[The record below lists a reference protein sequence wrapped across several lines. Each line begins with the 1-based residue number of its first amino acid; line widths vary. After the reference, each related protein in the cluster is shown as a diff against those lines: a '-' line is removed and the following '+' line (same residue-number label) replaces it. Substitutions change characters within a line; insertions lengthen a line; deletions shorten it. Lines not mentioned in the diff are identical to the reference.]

1 MFNLLL
7 IQMHIKFLSFSNAI
21 CYNINYFY
29 EMTRDIFVHSQEV
42 YTQHCPDPPFYLNR
56 DKPPCFDSGYHV
68 KVKVTVTIFWLN
80 YDLIVN
86 LTEIPYR

>member
-1 MFNLLL
+1 
-7 IQMHIKFLSFSNAI
+7 MHIKFLSFSYAI
-21 CYNINYFY
+21 SYNINYFY

-68 KVKVTVTIFWLN
+68 KVKVTVTIF
-80 YDLIVN
+80 
-86 LTEIPYR
+86 

>member
-7 IQMHIKFLSFSNAI
+7 IQMHIKFLSFSYAI

-42 YTQHCPDPPFYLNR
+42 YIQNFPDPPFYLN
-56 DKPPCFDSGYHV
+56 PHV
-68 KVKVTVTIFWLN
+68 LILVTMLKLKWQ
-80 YDLIVN
+80 
-86 LTEIPYR
+86 